1 MGDYDGGGGATVIGN
16 DDFGLH
22 AGFRQASL
30 SFAEAGGECIGFVHA
45 GNDNGEDR
53 AHKS

>member
-1 MGDYDGGGGATVIGN
+1 
-16 DDFGLH
+16 
-22 AGFRQASL
+22 L